1 MAISNCY
8 YSPTYENPRG
18 FSIRFL
24 FAKLRAKSR
33 NYSQPRPLYNIRKLK
48 KILITIIFG
57 LLLSSCQENEKL
69 NSLDKNTEIN
79 KWDIEK
85 LGIKANQH
93 LDSTKWDSELLN
105 QDIETYNKYSEI
117 FQSYPLNKSP
127 FPVAEYDYAVSSI
140 PFVIEFDSVVFKGVR
155 IGEYENPESENII
168 DKLTLLILT
177 NDKDSEENTLVD
189 SRNYPYLTAQ
199 GIFEAKNNDFDWVFS
214 SSPDGFSTL
223 ILNMKLFDLRFGETI
238 IIYPQKDKSFFY
250 EQIKDSPNNYG
261 NFEEF
266 KKKIINNPKVKNQLN
281 SEKNI
286 E

>member
-1 MAISNCY
+1 M
-8 YSPTYENPRG
+8 TH
-18 FSIRFL
+18 
-24 FAKLRAKSR
+24 
-33 NYSQPRPLYNIRKLK
+33 

-57 LLLSSCQENEKL
+57 LLFSSCQENEKL
-69 NSLDKNTEIN
+69 NSLDKNTEVN
-79 KWDIEK
+79 KWGIEK
-85 LGIKANQH
+85 LGIRANQH
-93 LDSTKWDSELLN
+93 LDNTKWDLELLN
-105 QDIETYNKYSEI
+105 QDIEIYNKYSEI

-155 IGEYENPESENII
+155 IGEYENPESEKII

-177 NDKDSEENTLVD
+177 NDKDSEESTLVD

-199 GIFEAKNNDFDWVFS
+199 GIFEAKNIEFDWVFS

-266 KKKIINNPKVKNQLN
+266 KKKIISNPKVKNQLN

-286 E
+286 N

>member
-1 MAISNCY
+1 M
-8 YSPTYENPRG
+8 TH
-18 FSIRFL
+18 
-24 FAKLRAKSR
+24 
-33 NYSQPRPLYNIRKLK
+33 

-57 LLLSSCQENEKL
+57 LLFSSCQEKEKL
-69 NSLDKNTEIN
+69 DSLDKNTEVN

-85 LGIKANQH
+85 LSIRANEH
-93 LDSTKWDSELLN
+93 LDSTKWDLELFN

-127 FPVAEYDYAVSSI
+127 FPVADYDYAVSSI
-140 PFVIEFDSVVFKGVR
+140 PFVIELDSVIFKGIR
-155 IGEYENPESENII
+155 IGEYENPESERII

-177 NDKDSEENTLVD
+177 NDKDAEETTLVD

-199 GIFEAKNNDFDWVFS
+199 GIFKVKNNEFDWVFS
-214 SSPDGFSTL
+214 ASPDGFSTL
-223 ILNMKLFDLRFGETI
+223 LLNMKLFDLRFGETVI
-238 IIYPQKDKSFFY
+238 IFPQIDKSFIY

-266 KKKIINNPKVKNQLN
+266 KRIILKNQKVKNQLN

-286 E
+286 K

>member
-1 MAISNCY
+1 M
-8 YSPTYENPRG
+8 T
-18 FSIRFL
+18 
-24 FAKLRAKSR
+24 
-33 NYSQPRPLYNIRKLK
+33 K
-48 KILITIIFG
+48 KILITTIFG
-57 LLLSSCQENEKL
+57 LLVFSCQENGKL
-69 NSLDKNTEIN
+69 ISLNKNTEIN

-85 LGIKANQH
+85 LSIKANQH

-105 QDIETYNKYSEI
+105 QDIETYYKFSEI
-117 FQSYPLNKSP
+117 FQSYPINKSP

-140 PFVIEFDSVVFKGVR
+140 PFVIEFDLVVFKGVR

-177 NDKDSEENTLVD
+177 NDKDSKENTLVD

-199 GIFEAKNNDFDWVFS
+199 GIFEAKNEEFDWVFS

-223 ILNMKLFDLRFGETI
+223 IFNMKLFDLRFGETI

-250 EQIKDSPNNYG
+250 DQIKDSPNNYE

-266 KKKIINNPKVKNQLN
+266 KKKIISNPKVKNQLN

-286 E
+286 VQQWL